1 MAVFSKPLTVTHT
14 CYELGHCWTPYC
26 RTAALDIARHVFKEA
41 IKIYGTLYFIAALL
55 RRKDSN
61 YYRKKLIPETL
72 RSTIFLTINGTL
84 FIIMF
89 CAWRRLVGFYLFYN
103 VYLCAI
109 PACILSLHLE
119 HKSRRG
125 QLAVYLTNLALETG
139 YRMLV
144 ERQLITPVHNGEVYI
159 FSLVSAIYLYLFRKQ
174 NGLPSSTVSLFRF
187 IMGSEESFKDSP
199 SQGASLDCQQVKQ
212 ASKTKNRNVLERSSG
227 GLVER
232 VKSRLLAIPLV
243 GGFIQEVFSL
253 VSSGLDIVEDLP
265 RHLCCP
271 HKYSC
276 LSYILKGGL
285 RMFSLG
291 FLMQAALSTFS
302 SFTAIVKKPT
312 AIFRTVFNKVNTKL
326 ALFLGSYC
334 AIFRAVSCLLR
345 WMRNKDSDQH
355 ALVAGALAGFSL
367 RFYKSITIALYAAT
381 KLLEILYFKGIQL
394 YKFPYFKSADI
405 CIYAFSTAFIFHAA
419 VMEPHTLRPAY
430 WKFLLRVTENKFSM
444 MNRQLLDVFGVH
456 SSKLYPDYW
465 PNYVPGFTQLTK
477 VSK

>member
-89 CAWRRLVGFYLFYN
+89 CAW
-103 VYLCAI
+103 
-109 PACILSLHLE
+109 
-119 HKSRRG
+119 RRG